1 MCYFNNCINC
11 ILYGVLIKN
20 MRKAYLESIPC
31 LSRKYAVIVQPST
44 VSRSVRTGDI
54 SQKQQTLETQDT
66 QVVL

>member
-1 MCYFNNCINC
+1 M
-11 ILYGVLIKN
+11 YGVLNKN
-20 MRKAYLESIPC
+20 MRKAYLESTPC
-31 LSRKYAVIVQPST
+31 ISRKYAVRVQPST